1 MNSYGQKITTTGNA
15 TIIAYDDLP
24 IIATDPWYGDEDSA
38 YFGSWILSHQIPSQL
53 KKDIIKSKYIWF
65 SHGHP
70 DHLNP
75 NSIKRF
81 KGKKILLPDHIGS
94 RIYNDLSNLDYD
106 VTILPDREWVQ
117 LSKNIKIQCITNHLQ
132 DSILLIDVCEKLF
145 INLNDAGVKG
155 CSNYIKKISQNYEH
169 SYVLVLA
176 GYGDADMINFFDED
190 GNFIEPMASKKL
202 SVGEQYNY
210 YANLT
215 NSNHII
221 PFSSFHQY
229 QRTDSIWAQ
238 KYTTPIEA
246 FGHGVSNKYD
256 FIPEFSSVDCNSLE
270 TYQNDIKPIIVKPK
284 KPEEFGDNWSD
295 ELTQYDKKVIR
306 AYFEEKE
313 MIKLSFGFISFV
325 VGGKTFTIKMEGKP
339 TRGITFSLPRNSL
352 MTAIEYRIFDDLL
365 IGNFMKTTL
374 HDCNSLYDRNA
385 NFTHYVSK
393 FSDNG
398 NVNTKEEIYNY
409 LKNYKIRMG
418 NEFIIDQ
425 LTDRSKDFLIRFI
438 ERDSKIFEKIKYFYS
453 KLR

>member
-1 MNSYGQKITTTGNA
+1 MNASGQKITTTGNA
-15 TIIAYDDLP
+15 TIIAYDGSP
-24 IIATDPWYGDEDSA
+24 ILATDPWFGDEDSA
-38 YFGSWILSHQIPSQL
+38 YFGSWTLSHIIPNHL
-53 KKDIIKSKYIWF
+53 KKDIVKSKFIWF

-75 NSIKRF
+75 HSIKRF
-81 KGKKILLPDHIGS
+81 KGKKILLPDHVGS
-94 RIYNDLSNLDYD
+94 RIFNDLSDLNYD

-117 LSKNIKIQCITNHLQ
+117 LSNKIKIQCITNHLQ
-132 DSILLIDVCEKLF
+132 DSILLIDICGKLF

-155 CSNYIKKISQNYEH
+155 CSNYIKKISKNYEH
-169 SYVLVLA
+169 SFLLVLA
-176 GYGDADMINFFDED
+176 GYGDADMINFFDEG
-190 GNFIEPMASKKL
+190 GNFIKPMASKKL

-238 KYTTPIEA
+238 KFTTPKEA
-246 FGHGVSNKYD
+246 LGQGILDKYD
-256 FIPEFSSVDCNSLE
+256 FIPEFSTIDCNNLE
-270 TYQNDIKPIIVKPK
+270 TFQYKPKAIIVEPK
-284 KPEEFGDNWSD
+284 KPEVFGDNWSD
-295 ELTQYDKKVIR
+295 ELSKEDKKIIKT
-306 AYFEEKE
+306 YFYEKQ
-313 MIKLSFGFISFV
+313 MLMLSFGFISFV
-325 VGGKTFTIKMEGKP
+325 VGGKTFTIKMKGKI

-352 MTAIEYRIFDDLL
+352 MTTIKYRIFDDLL

-374 HDCNSLYDRNA
+374 HDCGSLYDRNA

-398 NVNTKEEIYNY
+398 YVNTKEELNQY

-425 LTDRSKDFLIRFI
+425 LTDCSKDFLVRFV
-438 ERDSKIFEKIKYFYS
+438 ERDSKIFKGIKYFYS